1 MPQDTH
7 GDPSGDAPPAGAGA
21 DLPANGGRL
30 DPTPTLTELLKAL
43 HSGADHGADDSAGDD
58 TSAAR
63 IPWMAALRALR
74 DGAAPVDLADALRAE
89 ILRAVR
95 NELGASASEAAT
107 LSLQGR
113 PLTERTVERVL
124 QAAARAA
131 AARAAALKS
140 AGLAPGVSESGLSL
154 RKAVVEAAPPRD
166 LRLLQYCLE
175 LIRSYRP
182 ELRDAPVFWRAAE
195 RLHDRVRALLERR
208 GHWPIADE
216 RAYEEHAKPAA
227 LVLVSWK
234 DPQG

>member
-1 MPQDTH
+1 MPQNPH
-7 GDPSGDAPPAGAGA
+7 VDPPGGAPPAGAGD
-21 DLPANGGRL
+21 DLHANGGRL
-30 DPTPTLTELLKAL
+30 DPTPTLTELLKAV
-43 HSGADHGADDSAGDD
+43 HSGDVAGDD
-58 TSAAR
+58 GKAAQ
-63 IPWMAALRALR
+63 IPWMAALHALR

-95 NELGASASEAAT
+95 SELGASAGEVAA

-124 QAAARAA
+124 QAATRAS
-131 AARAAALKS
+131 AARTAALNS
-140 AGLAPGVSESGLSL
+140 AGLAPGGSEGGLSL
-154 RKAVVEAAPPRD
+154 HKAVVEAAPPRD
-166 LRLLQYCLE
+166 LRLLRYCLE

-182 ELRDAPVFWRAAE
+182 ELPDAPVFWRAAE
-195 RLHDRVRALLERR
+195 RLHDRARALLERR

-227 LVLVSWK
+227 LLLVSWK